1 MKRFISNVSKQILI
15 KNPINNNCKII
26 NSFSNVF
33 KQQQQQQPL
42 QPISALFNNNN
53 NNNFK
58 NYNQRFYCEKQQQPS
73 SESVT
78 NAEIDHHGEDTEN
91 EFKPV
96 VVDGVRIEPK
106 YYIEFT
112 CTYVDPKLKTECG
125 FVSKKTFSK
134 HSYHKGVVLIRCE
147 GCKKIHTIADN
158 LGWTGYENA
167 KNIEEIMAEKG
178 ETVRRYLLKQDEIE
192 DEKKSDEPILIGSS
206 NKKEEKEPKK

>member
-15 KNPINNNCKII
+15 KNPIIKNNNNCKII
-26 NSFSNVF
+26 NSFSNIY
-33 KQQQQQQPL
+33 KQQPL
-42 QPISALFNNNN
+42 QKPISSLF

-58 NYNQRFYCEKQQQPS
+58 NYNQRFYCEKQQQPNN

-134 HSYHKGVVLIRCE
+134 HSYHKGVVLIRCD

-192 DEKKSDEPILIGSS
+192 DEKKSDEPVLIGSS
-206 NKKEEKEPKK
+206 NKNEEPKK

>member
-1 MKRFISNVSKQILI
+1 MKRFITNVSKQVLI
-15 KNPINNNCKII
+15 KNNNNNNIYKII
-26 NSFSNVF
+26 NNSFSNIY
-33 KQQQQQQPL
+33 KQHQL
-42 QPISALFNNNN
+42 QPISALFNINDNIN
-53 NNNFK
+53 KFK
-58 NYNQRFYCEKQQQPS
+58 NYNQRFYCEKQQQQPPNS

-78 NAEIDHHGEDTEN
+78 NAEIDHHGEDTDN
-91 EFKPV
+91 EFKPTV
-96 VVDGVRIEPK
+96 IDGVRIEPK

-192 DEKKSDEPILIGSS
+192 DENKSEEPFLIGSPM
-206 NKKEEKEPKK
+206 KEKPKE

>member
-1 MKRFISNVSKQILI
+1 MKRFISNVSKQVLI
-15 KNPINNNCKII
+15 KNQINNNCRII
-26 NSFSNVF
+26 NGFSKIY
-33 KQQQQQQPL
+33 KQQQQ
-42 QPISALFNNNN
+42 PIISTLFNNDNIN
-53 NNNFK
+53 KFR
-58 NYNQRFYCEKQQQPS
+58 NYNQRFYCEKQKQSNS

-96 VVDGVRIEPK
+96 VIDGVRIEPK

-112 CTYVDPKLKTECG
+112 CTYKDPKLKTECG

-134 HSYHKGVVLIRCE
+134 HSYHKGVVLIKCE
-147 GCKKIHTIADN
+147 GCEKIHTIADN

-192 DEKKSDEPILIGSS
+192 EDKKSEEPVLIGSP
-206 NKKEEKEPKK
+206 NKEEPKK

>member
-15 KNPINNNCKII
+15 KNPIIKNNNNCKLI
-26 NSFSNVF
+26 NSFSNIY
-33 KQQQQQQPL
+33 KQQ
-42 QPISALFNNNN
+42 QPISALF

-58 NYNQRFYCEKQQQPS
+58 NYNQRFYCEKQQQPNN

-134 HSYHKGVVLIRCE
+134 HSYHKGVVLIKCD

-192 DEKKSDEPILIGSS
+192 DEKKSDEPVLIGSP
-206 NKKEEKEPKK
+206 NKNEEPKK

>member
-15 KNPINNNCKII
+15 KNPIIKNNNNNNCKLI
-26 NSFSNVF
+26 NSFSNIY
-33 KQQQQQQPL
+33 KQQQQ
-42 QPISALFNNNN
+42 PISELF

-58 NYNQRFYCEKQQQPS
+58 NYNQRFYCEKQQQPNN

-134 HSYHKGVVLIRCE
+134 HSYHKGVVLIKCDGCE
-147 GCKKIHTIADN
+147 KIHTIADN

-192 DEKKSDEPILIGSS
+192 DEKKSDEPVLIGSP
-206 NKKEEKEPKK
+206 NKNEEPKK

>member
-1 MKRFISNVSKQILI
+1 MKRFISNVSKQTLI
-15 KNPINNNCKII
+15 KNPINNNNCKII
-26 NSFSNVF
+26 NSFSNIY
-33 KQQQQQQPL
+33 KQQPL
-42 QPISALFNNNN
+42 QQPISTLFNNNFN
-53 NNNFK
+53 K
-58 NYNQRFYCEKQQQPS
+58 NYNQRFYCEKQQQPNN

-134 HSYHKGVVLIRCE
+134 HSYHKGVVLIKCD

-192 DEKKSDEPILIGSS
+192 DEKKSDEPVLIGSS
-206 NKKEEKEPKK
+206 NKNEEPKK

>member
-1 MKRFISNVSKQILI
+1 MKRFFTNVSKQVLI
-15 KNPINNNCKII
+15 KNQTNNNNNFKII
-26 NSFSNVF
+26 KKFSNLY
-33 KQQQQQQPL
+33 KQQQQQQQ
-42 QPISALFNNNN
+42 QPISYTLFNDNINK
-53 NNNFK
+53 FK
-58 NYNQRFYCEKQQQPS
+58 NYNQRFYCEKQPNI
-73 SESVT
+73 SESVS
-78 NAEIDHHGEDTEN
+78 NAEIDHHGEDTNN

-134 HSYHKGVVLIRCE
+134 HSYHKGVVLIKCD

-178 ETVRRYLLKQDEIE
+178 ETVRRYLLKQEEIE
-192 DEKKSDEPILIGSS
+192 DEKKSDEPVLIGSGNS
-206 NKKEEKEPKK
+206 NKEEPKK